1 LEGKKRRKTVMKKI
15 ALIYGSISGLL
26 MITMFVISFAMMKHG
41 SLSLDNSELFGYTT
55 MIIVL
60 SLIFFGIKSFRDK
73 QSNGTITFWNGLKVG
88 LAIASIASF
97 FYASGWEVYYNT
109 VPGVKESFM
118 QQYADMCAKKMQHDG
133 KSQEEINK
141 KLEELKS
148 MAEMY
153 KNPFIRYGMTLAEIF
168 PVGLVIALISA
179 GILRKKEILPAS

>member
-1 LEGKKRRKTVMKKI
+1 MKKI

-26 MITMFVISFAMMKHG
+26 MVLMFVISFYLMDQGILKEH
-41 SLSLDNSELFGYTT
+41 SEVFGYTT

-73 QSNGTITFWNGLKVG
+73 HSSGAITFWKGLKVG

-97 FYASGWEVYYNT
+97 FYATGWEVYYNG
-109 VPGVKESFM
+109 VPGVKENFM
-118 QQYADMCAKKMQHDG
+118 NKYTDSLIAKMK
-133 KSQEEINK
+133 QEGTAQEKIDAK
-141 KLEELKS
+141 IKEMES
-148 MAEMY
+148 MKEMY

-179 GILRKKEILPAS
+179 GVLRKKEILPAS

>member
-1 LEGKKRRKTVMKKI
+1 MKKI

-26 MITMFVISFAMMKHG
+26 MVLMFVISFYLMDRGILKEH
-41 SLSLDNSELFGYTT
+41 SELFGYAT

-73 QSNGTITFWNGLKVG
+73 HSSGAITFWKGLKVG

-97 FYASGWEVYYNT
+97 FYATGWEVYYNG
-109 VPGVKESFM
+109 VPGVKENFM
-118 QQYADMCAKKMQHDG
+118 NKYTDSLIAKMK
-133 KSQEEINK
+133 QEGTAQEKIDAK
-141 KLEELKS
+141 IKEMES
-148 MAEMY
+148 MKEMY

-179 GILRKKEILPAS
+179 GVLRKKEILPAS